1 VRTASVFA
9 PLNTCSGAKFQRFR
23 TRCCEWTRTQRIR
36 TAAAIPVTVPV
47 VDAGSTPVHLA
58 IAAKAAQLRGLGLSD
73 RRIAQAIGVS
83 DKTVAKSLQR
93 FRIEES
99 LGTLDEAEGPQGD

>member
-1 VRTASVFA
+1 
-9 PLNTCSGAKFQRFR
+9 
-23 TRCCEWTRTQRIR
+23 
-36 TAAAIPVTVPV
+36 
-47 VDAGSTPVHLA
+47 VHLA
-58 IAAKAAQLRGLGLSD
+58 IAAKAAQLRGLELSD